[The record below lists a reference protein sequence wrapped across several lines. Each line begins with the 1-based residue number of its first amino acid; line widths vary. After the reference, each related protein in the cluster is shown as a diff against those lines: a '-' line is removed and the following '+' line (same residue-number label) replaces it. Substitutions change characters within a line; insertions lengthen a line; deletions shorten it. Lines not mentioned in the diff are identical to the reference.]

1 MRNACGAFYEIPNG
15 NRFLTQCLQCNRHGR
30 KAVIWTPVS
39 RKRRQSAPCLPTAT
53 AWAGATGLR
62 GGGPTTG
69 TVSSAGRSM
78 VLNAAKG

>member
-39 RKRRQSAPCLPTAT
+39 RKEAAISALPSHSNCLGRRNRPARGWSHNRECL
-53 AWAGATGLR
+53 L
-62 GGGPTTG
+62 
-69 TVSSAGRSM
+69 GRE
-78 VLNAAKG
+78 VDGFERR